1 MMTTDLDIPFI
12 SDTVWVTYICK
23 FFSVYVVCHFPFI
36 LLCTHPKIKYCLL
49 FILTASPAEKTRLS
63 TIKNNVYEFKEEA
76 VYCSWN
82 YFKMYVCK
90 MISFPFAKCLNIS
103 E

>member
-1 MMTTDLDIPFI
+1 MQEFGFVLDRDWLVCDFDP
-12 SDTVWVTYICK
+12 C
-23 FFSVYVVCHFPFI
+23 VCHVSR
-36 LLCTHPKIKYCLL
+36 YCLL

-76 VYCSWN
+76 VYCFWN
-82 YFKMYVCK
+82 YFKIHVCK
-90 MISFPFAKCLNIS
+90 MISFPFAKRVNIS

>member
-1 MMTTDLDIPFI
+1 MQEFG
-12 SDTVWVTYICK
+12 
-23 FFSVYVVCHFPFI
+23 FI
-36 LLCTHPKIKYCLL
+36 LDGDWLVFDFDPCVCQVSRYCLL

-90 MISFPFAKCLNIS
+90 MISFPFAKRLNIS

>member
-1 MMTTDLDIPFI
+1 MQEFGFILDKDWLVFDFDP
-12 SDTVWVTYICK
+12 C
-23 FFSVYVVCHFPFI
+23 VCHVSR
-36 LLCTHPKIKYCLL
+36 YCLL

-63 TIKNNVYEFKEEA
+63 TIKNNVCEFKEEA

-82 YFKMYVCK
+82 YFKMCVCK
-90 MISFPFAKCLNIS
+90 MISFPFAKGLNIS